1 MLNNFRGGVKGLSRK
16 MLDSALWGMAFGAGY
31 KFGNSMAKK
40 IDSSISNGIRS
51 MLMPKAE

>member
-1 MLNNFRGGVKGLSRK
+1 LNNFRGGVKGLSRK